1 MLSYIVW
8 SPKPYIVDLGFTELR
23 WYGLLF
29 AMGFIISQQIMF
41 YIFKKEGKS
50 ERQVE
55 VLTLYMVIATIVGA
69 RLGHVL
75 FYEPVKY
82 LSNPIDILKVWE
94 GGLAS
99 HGGAVGIL
107 LALYLFSRKYKDI
120 SYLWILDRIV
130 IVVAIT
136 ATLIRTGNF
145 VNSEIIG
152 IPTEKSFGVVF
163 GRDAESRIAYMTSAI
178 EEVSIEK
185 ASLENIDLELR
196 TESSYPIKL
205 TVAYNSKNDL
215 EQVKRFSENQLAA
228 KLADTKI
235 TEHFEFPNQ
244 VNFEYAEEDGLI
256 FATTYGN
263 GIPRHASQ
271 LYEGISYFLLFIIL
285 FLLWNR
291 NRSALADGRLF
302 GIFLVT
308 GFGLRFL
315 YEFIKENQVAFEDD
329 LSLNMGQWLSIPLVL
344 AGIYFVIK
352 SIQAEKGTQGT
363 GS

>member
-41 YIFKKEGKS
+41 HIFKKEGKS
-50 ERQVE
+50 EKQVE
-55 VLTLYMVIATIVGA
+55 ILTLYMVLATIIGA

-75 FYEPVKY
+75 FYEPAKY

-99 HGGAVGIL
+99 HGGAAGIL
-107 LALYLFSRKYKDI
+107 IALYLFSRKFKDI

-152 IPTEKSFGVVF
+152 TPTDKSYGVVF
-163 GRDAESRIAYMTSAI
+163 GRDVETRISYMTSAI
-178 EEVSIEK
+178 EEVSVEKSSIDRLNSAIEG
-185 ASLENIDLELR
+185 
-196 TESSYPIKL
+196 ESSYPVKL
-205 TVAYNSKNDL
+205 TIAYNSKNDL
-215 EQVKRFSENQLAA
+215 EQVKRFSENQLSA
-228 KLADTKI
+228 KLADPKI
-235 TEHFEFPNQ
+235 AEHIQFPDQ
-244 VNFEYAEEDGLI
+244 ITFEYSEKDGLI

-263 GIPRHASQ
+263 GIPRHAAQ
-271 LYEGISYFLLFIIL
+271 LYEGISYFFLFIVL

-291 NRSALADGRLF
+291 NRSGLADGRLF
-302 GIFLVT
+302 GIFLIT

-315 YEFIKENQVAFEDD
+315 YEFIKENQVAFEDN

-344 AGIYFVIK
+344 AGVYFIIK
-352 SIQAEKGTQGT
+352 SIQAEKRI
-363 GS
+363 